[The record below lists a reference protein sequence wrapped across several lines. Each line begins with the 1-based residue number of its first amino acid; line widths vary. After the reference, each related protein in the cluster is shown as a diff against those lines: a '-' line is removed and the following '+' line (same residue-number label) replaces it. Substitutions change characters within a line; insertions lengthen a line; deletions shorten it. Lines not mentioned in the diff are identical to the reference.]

1 MADADQSLPRDW
13 LLRYLCRQALVHFTY
28 TVASESVNLAG
39 AIVTVTDGPLR
50 LLSQPYLSPSLAMK
64 EANWLLNQWQ
74 IKSDLKWPCVC
85 LGGGGYQSGKSGPS
99 EPPREVTAPLRL
111 RRLDS
116 AVGERDRR

>member
-1 MADADQSLPRDW
+1 MADADQWLPRDW

-28 TVASESVNLAG
+28 TVAGESVNLAG

-74 IKSDLKWPCVC
+74 IKSGLKWPCVC
-85 LGGGGYQSGKSGPS
+85 LGGDIRVANLVRS

>member
-1 MADADQSLPRDW
+1 MADADQWLPRDW

-74 IKSDLKWPCVC
+74 IKSGLKWPCVC
-85 LGGGGYQSGKSGPS
+85 MGGGISESQIWSVQAAARGYRAS
-99 EPPREVTAPLRL
+99 EAEA
-111 RRLDS
+111 
-116 AVGERDRR
+116 A